1 MAKYELGDKRR
12 RYILELHYEQ
22 DVSIDETALDVE
34 WLQQS
39 NLMYKYARYQA
50 ETKKAMDEAKERLDF
65 IRAKVEMDI
74 RANPEN
80 YGLSK
85 VTESAI
91 ASTILLQPEYQE
103 ASKKYIEAKYEND
116 VATAAVRAIDQ
127 KKTALENLVKLLSV
141 SYFAGPSAPRDL
153 SLKWTEHIKRRE
165 QKEHNKNVKIRRRS

>member
-1 MAKYELGDKRR
+1 M
-12 RYILELHYEQ
+12 ELHYEQ
-22 DVSIDETALDVE
+22 DVNIDETALDVE

-74 RANPEN
+74 RTNPES

-165 QKEHNKNVKIRRRS
+165 QKEHNKNVKIRRRA

>member
-1 MAKYELGDKRR
+1 MDLNYER
-12 RYILELHYEQ
+12 

-39 NLMYKYARYQA
+39 HLMYKYVKYQA
-50 ETKKAMDEAKERLDF
+50 DTKKAMDEAKEMLDF
-65 IRAKVEMDI
+65 IRAKLEMDI

-91 ASTILLQPEYQE
+91 ASSILLQPEYQE
-103 ASKKYIEAKYEND
+103 SSKKYIEAKYEND
-116 VATAAVRAIDQ
+116 VAAAAVRAIDQ

-153 SLKWTEHIKRRE
+153 SLEWNERIEKKE
-165 QKEHNKNVKIRRRS
+165 QKELNKNVKIKRRG

>member
-1 MAKYELGDKRR
+1 M
-12 RYILELHYEQ
+12 ELHYEQ

-50 ETKKAMDEAKERLDF
+50 ETKKTMDEAKERLDF
-65 IRAKVEMDI
+65 IKAKLEMDI
-74 RANPEN
+74 RANPES

-116 VATAAVRAIDQ
+116 VAVAAVRAIDQ

-153 SLKWTEHIKRRE
+153 SLEWTERIKRRE
-165 QKEHNKNVKIRRRS
+165 QKELNKNVKIRRRA

>member
-1 MAKYELGDKRR
+1 MDLN
-12 RYILELHYEQ
+12 YEQ

-34 WLQQS
+34 WLQQA
-39 NLMYKYARYQA
+39 NLMYKYARHQA

-65 IRAKVEMDI
+65 IKAKVEMDI

-85 VTESAI
+85 VTESAV
-91 ASTILLQPEYQE
+91 ASAILLQPEYQE
-103 ASKKYIEAKYEND
+103 ASKKYVEARYEND
-116 VATAAVRAIDQ
+116 MAVAAVRAIDQ

-153 SLKWTEHIKRRE
+153 SLKWNEHIKRRE
-165 QKEHNKNVKIRRRS
+165 QKEHNKNVKIRRRA

>member
-1 MAKYELGDKRR
+1 MDLN
-12 RYILELHYEQ
+12 YEQ

-34 WLQQS
+34 WLQQA

-65 IRAKVEMDI
+65 IKAKLEMDI

-85 VTESAI
+85 VTESAV

-103 ASKKYIEAKYEND
+103 ASKKYIGARYEND
-116 VATAAVRAIDQ
+116 VAAAAVRAIDQ

-153 SLKWTEHIKRRE
+153 SLEWNEHIQRSG
-165 QKEHNKNVKIRRRS
+165 QKEHNKHVKIRRRT

>member
-1 MAKYELGDKRR
+1 MDLN
-12 RYILELHYEQ
+12 YEQ

-34 WLQQS
+34 WLQQAD
-39 NLMYKYARYQA
+39 LMYKYARYQA

-65 IRAKVEMDI
+65 IKAKLEMDI

-85 VTESAI
+85 VTESAV

-103 ASKKYIEAKYEND
+103 ASKKYIEARYEND
-116 VATAAVRAIDQ
+116 VAAAAVKAIDQ

-141 SYFAGPSAPRDL
+141 SYFAGPSVPRDL
-153 SLKWTEHIKRRE
+153 SLEWNAHIQRRE
-165 QKEHNKNVKIRRRS
+165 QKEHNKNVKIRRRA

>member
-1 MAKYELGDKRR
+1 M
-12 RYILELHYEQ
+12 ELHYEQ

-39 NLMYKYARYQA
+39 NLMYKYSRYQA

-165 QKEHNKNVKIRRRS
+165 QKEHNKNVKIRRRA

>member
-1 MAKYELGDKRR
+1 MDLNYER
-12 RYILELHYEQ
+12 

-39 NLMYKYARYQA
+39 HLMYKYVKYQA
-50 ETKKAMDEAKERLDF
+50 DTKKAMDEAKEMLDF
-65 IRAKVEMDI
+65 IRAKLEMDI

-91 ASTILLQPEYQE
+91 ASSILLQPEYQE
-103 ASKKYIEAKYEND
+103 SSKKYIEAKYEND
-116 VATAAVRAIDQ
+116 VAVAAVRAIDQ

-141 SYFAGPSAPRDL
+141 SYFAGPSTPRDL
-153 SLKWTEHIKRRE
+153 SLKWNEHIKRRE
-165 QKEHNKNVKIRRRS
+165 QKEHDKNVKIKRRG

>member
-1 MAKYELGDKRR
+1 MITLD
-12 RYILELHYEQ
+12 LNYEQ
-22 DVSIDETALDVE
+22 DVSIDETSLDVE

-39 NLMYKYARYQA
+39 DLMYKYARYQA

-65 IRAKVEMDI
+65 IRAKLEMDI
-74 RANPEN
+74 RANPES

-103 ASKKYIEAKYEND
+103 ASKQYIEAKYEND
-116 VATAAVRAIDQ
+116 VAAVAVRAIDQ

-153 SLKWTEHIKRRE
+153 SLEWNEYIKRKE
-165 QKEHNKNVKIRRRS
+165 QKELNKNVKIRRRA

>member
-1 MAKYELGDKRR
+1 MDLN
-12 RYILELHYEQ
+12 YEQ

-34 WLQQS
+34 WLQQA

-65 IRAKVEMDI
+65 IKAKLEMDI
-74 RANPEN
+74 RVNPEN

-85 VTESAI
+85 VTESAV

-103 ASKKYIEAKYEND
+103 ASKKYIEARYEND
-116 VATAAVRAIDQ
+116 VASAAVRAIDQ

-153 SLKWTEHIKRRE
+153 SLEWNEHIQRSG
-165 QKEHNKNVKIRRRS
+165 QKEHNKHVKIRRRT

>member
-1 MAKYELGDKRR
+1 MDLNYER
-12 RYILELHYEQ
+12 

-39 NLMYKYARYQA
+39 HLMYKYAKYQA
-50 ETKKAMDEAKERLDF
+50 DTKKAVDEAKEMLDF
-65 IRAKVEMDI
+65 IRAKLEMDI

-91 ASTILLQPEYQE
+91 ASSILLQPEYQE

-116 VATAAVRAIDQ
+116 VAAAAVRAIDQ

-153 SLKWTEHIKRRE
+153 SLEWNERIKRKE
-165 QKEHNKNVKIRRRS
+165 QKELNKNVKIKRRA

>member
-1 MAKYELGDKRR
+1 MDLN
-12 RYILELHYEQ
+12 YEQ

-39 NLMYKYARYQA
+39 NLMYKYAKHQA

-65 IRAKVEMDI
+65 IKAKLEMDI
-74 RANPEN
+74 RANPGD

-91 ASTILLQPEYQE
+91 ASTVLLQPEYQE
-103 ASKKYIEAKYEND
+103 ASKNHIEAKYEND
-116 VATAAVRAIDQ
+116 VATAVVRAIDQ
-127 KKTALENLVKLLSV
+127 KKTALENLVKLLGV

-153 SLKWTEHIKRRE
+153 SLEWNEHIKRRE
-165 QKEHNKNVKIRRRS
+165 QKEHNKNVKIRRRA

>member
-1 MAKYELGDKRR
+1 MDLNYER
-12 RYILELHYEQ
+12 

-34 WLQQS
+34 WLQQAD
-39 NLMYKYARYQA
+39 LMYKYARYQA
-50 ETKKAMDEAKERLDF
+50 ETKKAVDEAKEMLEF
-65 IRAKVEMDI
+65 IRAKLEMDI

-91 ASTILLQPEYQE
+91 ASSILLQPEYQE
-103 ASKKYIEAKYEND
+103 SSKKYIEAKYEND

-127 KKTALENLVKLLSV
+127 KKTALENLVKLLGV

-153 SLKWTEHIKRRE
+153 SLEWNERIEKKE
-165 QKEHNKNVKIRRRS
+165 QKELNKNVKIKRRG

>member
-1 MAKYELGDKRR
+1 M
-12 RYILELHYEQ
+12 ELHYEQ

-165 QKEHNKNVKIRRRS
+165 QKEHNKNVKIRRRA

>member
-1 MAKYELGDKRR
+1 
-12 RYILELHYEQ
+12 LELHYEQ

-165 QKEHNKNVKIRRRS
+165 QKEHNKNVKIRRRA

>member
-1 MAKYELGDKRR
+1 MDLN
-12 RYILELHYEQ
+12 YEQ

-34 WLQQS
+34 WLQQAD
-39 NLMYKYARYQA
+39 LMYKYARYQA
-50 ETKKAMDEAKERLDF
+50 ETKKAMDEARERLDF
-65 IRAKVEMDI
+65 IRAKLEMDI

-91 ASTILLQPEYQE
+91 SSTILLQPEYQE
-103 ASKKYIEAKYEND
+103 ASKKYVEARYEND
-116 VATAAVRAIDQ
+116 VAAAAVRAIDQ

-153 SLKWTEHIKRRE
+153 SLEWNEHIKRGE
-165 QKEHNKNVKIRRRS
+165 QKEHNKNVKIRRRI

>member
-1 MAKYELGDKRR
+1 MDLN
-12 RYILELHYEQ
+12 YEQ

-65 IRAKVEMDI
+65 IRAQLEMDI
-74 RANPEN
+74 RANPGN

-91 ASTILLQPEYQE
+91 ASTILLQPEYRE
-103 ASKKYIEAKYEND
+103 ASKRYVEARYEND
-116 VATAAVRAIDQ
+116 IAVAAVRAIDQ

-153 SLKWTEHIKRRE
+153 SLKWNEHIKRRE
-165 QKEHNKNVKIRRRS
+165 QKEYNKNVKIRRRP

>member
-1 MAKYELGDKRR
+1 MDLN
-12 RYILELHYEQ
+12 LNYEQ

-34 WLQQS
+34 WLQQA
-39 NLMYKYARYQA
+39 NLMYKYARHQA

-65 IRAKVEMDI
+65 IKAKVEMDI

-85 VTESAI
+85 VTESAV
-91 ASTILLQPEYQE
+91 ASAILLQPEYQE
-103 ASKKYIEAKYEND
+103 ASKKYIEARYEND
-116 VATAAVRAIDQ
+116 MAVAAVRAIDQ

-153 SLKWTEHIKRRE
+153 SLKWNEHIKRKE
-165 QKEHNKNVKIRRRS
+165 QKELNKNVKIRRRV

>member
-1 MAKYELGDKRR
+1 MDLN
-12 RYILELHYEQ
+12 YEQ

-34 WLQQS
+34 WLQQA
-39 NLMYKYARYQA
+39 NLMYKYARYHA

-65 IRAKVEMDI
+65 IKAKLEMDI
-74 RANPEN
+74 RANPED

-91 ASTILLQPEYQE
+91 ASTVLLQSEYQE

-141 SYFAGPSAPRDL
+141 NYFAGPSAPRDL
-153 SLKWTEHIKRRE
+153 PLEWNEHIKRRE
-165 QKEHNKNVKIRRRS
+165 QKELNKNVKIKRRG

>member
-1 MAKYELGDKRR
+1 M
-12 RYILELHYEQ
+12 ELHYEQ

-39 NLMYKYARYQA
+39 NLMYKYARHQA

-65 IRAKVEMDI
+65 IKAKLEMDI
-74 RANPEN
+74 RANPES

-103 ASKKYIEAKYEND
+103 VSKKYIEAKYENE
-116 VATAAVRAIDQ
+116 VAAAAVRAIDQ
-127 KKTALENLVKLLSV
+127 KRTALENLVKLLSV

-153 SLKWTEHIKRRE
+153 SLEWSEYIKRRD
-165 QKEHNKNVKIRRRS
+165 QKELNKNVKIRRRS

>member
-1 MAKYELGDKRR
+1 LD
-12 RYILELHYEQ
+12 LNYEQ

-34 WLQQS
+34 WLQQA
-39 NLMYKYARYQA
+39 NLMYKYARHQA

-65 IRAKVEMDI
+65 IKAKVEMDI

-85 VTESAI
+85 VTESAV
-91 ASTILLQPEYQE
+91 ASAILLQPEYQE
-103 ASKKYIEAKYEND
+103 ASKKYVEARYEND
-116 VATAAVRAIDQ
+116 MAVAAVRAIDQ

-153 SLKWTEHIKRRE
+153 SLKWNEHIKRKE
-165 QKEHNKNVKIRRRS
+165 QKELNKNVKIRRRV

>member
-1 MAKYELGDKRR
+1 MDLN
-12 RYILELHYEQ
+12 LNYEQ

-34 WLQQS
+34 WLQQA
-39 NLMYKYARYQA
+39 NLMYKYARHQA

-65 IRAKVEMDI
+65 IKAKVEMDI

-85 VTESAI
+85 VTESAV
-91 ASTILLQPEYQE
+91 ASAILLQPEYQE
-103 ASKKYIEAKYEND
+103 ASKKYVEARYEND
-116 VATAAVRAIDQ
+116 MAVAAVRAIDQ

-153 SLKWTEHIKRRE
+153 SLKWNEHIKRKE
-165 QKEHNKNVKIRRRS
+165 QKELNKNVKIRRRV

>member
-1 MAKYELGDKRR
+1 MDLN
-12 RYILELHYEQ
+12 YEQ

-34 WLQQS
+34 WLQQA

-65 IRAKVEMDI
+65 IRAKLEMDI

-116 VATAAVRAIDQ
+116 VAVAAVRAIDQ

-153 SLKWTEHIKRRE
+153 SLEWDEYIKRKE
-165 QKEHNKNVKIRRRS
+165 QKELNKNVKIRRRG

>member
-1 MAKYELGDKRR
+1 MDLN
-12 RYILELHYEQ
+12 YEQ

-34 WLQQS
+34 WLQQAD
-39 NLMYKYARYQA
+39 LMYKYARYQA
-50 ETKKAMDEAKERLDF
+50 GTKKVMDEAKERLDF
-65 IRAKVEMDI
+65 IKAKLEMDI

-116 VATAAVRAIDQ
+116 VAVAAVRAIDQ

-153 SLKWTEHIKRRE
+153 SLEWTERIKRRE
-165 QKEHNKNVKIRRRS
+165 QKELNKNVKIRRRV

>member
-1 MAKYELGDKRR
+1 MDLNYER
-12 RYILELHYEQ
+12 

-39 NLMYKYARYQA
+39 HLMYKYAKYQA
-50 ETKKAMDEAKERLDF
+50 DTKKVMDEAKEMLEF
-65 IRAKVEMDI
+65 IRAKLEMDI

-91 ASTILLQPEYQE
+91 ASSILLQPEYQE
-103 ASKKYIEAKYEND
+103 SSKKYIEAKYEND
-116 VATAAVRAIDQ
+116 VAAAAVRAIDQ
-127 KKTALENLVKLLSV
+127 KKTSLENLVKLLSV

-153 SLKWTEHIKRRE
+153 SLEWNERIKRKE
-165 QKEHNKNVKIRRRS
+165 QKEINKNVKIKRRG

>member
-1 MAKYELGDKRR
+1 MDLN
-12 RYILELHYEQ
+12 YEQ

-39 NLMYKYARYQA
+39 NLMYKYAKYQA

-65 IRAKVEMDI
+65 IKAKVEMDI

-85 VTESAI
+85 VTESAV
-91 ASTILLQPEYQE
+91 ASTILLQPGYLE
-103 ASKKYIEAKYEND
+103 ASKKYVEARYEND
-116 VATAAVRAIDQ
+116 IAVAAVRAIDQ

-153 SLKWTEHIKRRE
+153 SLEWNEHIKRKE
-165 QKEHNKNVKIRRRS
+165 QKELNKNVKIRRRL

>member
-1 MAKYELGDKRR
+1 MDLN
-12 RYILELHYEQ
+12 YEQ

-34 WLQQS
+34 WLQQA

-65 IRAKVEMDI
+65 IKAKLEMDI

-85 VTESAI
+85 VTESAV

-103 ASKKYIEAKYEND
+103 ASKKYIEARYEND
-116 VATAAVRAIDQ
+116 VAAAAVKAIDQ
-127 KKTALENLVKLLSV
+127 KKPALANLVKLLSV

-153 SLKWTEHIKRRE
+153 SLEWNERIKKKE
-165 QKEHNKNVKIRRRS
+165 QKELNKNVKIRRRA

>member
-1 MAKYELGDKRR
+1 MDLN
-12 RYILELHYEQ
+12 YEQ

-34 WLQQS
+34 WLQQA

-65 IRAKVEMDI
+65 IRAKLEMDI

-103 ASKKYIEAKYEND
+103 SSKKYIEAKYEND
-116 VATAAVRAIDQ
+116 VAAAAVRAIDQ
-127 KKTALENLVKLLSV
+127 KKTALENLVKLLNV

-153 SLKWTEHIKRRE
+153 SLEWNEHIKRKE
-165 QKEHNKNVKIRRRS
+165 QKELNKNVKIKRRG